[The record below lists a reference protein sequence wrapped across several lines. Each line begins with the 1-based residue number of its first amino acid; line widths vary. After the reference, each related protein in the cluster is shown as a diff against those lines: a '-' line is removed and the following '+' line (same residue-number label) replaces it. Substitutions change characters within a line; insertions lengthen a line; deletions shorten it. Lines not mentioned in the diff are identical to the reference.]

1 VKNLYTK
8 FGLKDK
14 DKDEVT
20 DEDGGVSSSDEED
33 SVSDDSAE

>member
-14 DKDEVT
+14 DKDDVT
-20 DEDGGVSSSDEED
+20 EEDGGISSPDEED
-33 SVSDDSAE
+33 SASDDSDE